1 MITLLYIALEA
12 VAVLLLLHALYGK
25 KMRWDKYS
33 VGFVVLDCVL
43 MSVIRFG
50 KMNQSVSMIIY
61 VLLIMYCICEFGTNV
76 KQLVVNMILLA
87 VIMMGIELAAL
98 IILQS
103 LGAGIKGYE
112 DISVVFANG
121 IIVLIVLKMYKK
133 LDLYVIS
140 VSFQRNGR
148 LVAILLLLESS
159 LVFFLIFEYKILQGK
174 VPVQTIIISGI
185 LVLTVILC
193 IHGLL
198 YRIKYQEKQAEL
210 EAYKTYSVAFSD
222 LITQIR
228 ARQHEFDNHISALCN
243 LHYICKDYDELVS
256 EQSKYAK
263 DVIGNNRFHR
273 LLVSGNPVIAG
284 FLYGKLSS
292 IQEQGIEVTYTF
304 HISEFTSKI
313 PVYLVVEL
321 IGNLL
326 KNAVEAVKT
335 QQVEK
340 QIHLSCTENE
350 NEFCLGVRN
359 RSKKI
364 PLDEMGRFFEK
375 GYSSKGSGRGLGLYN
390 VKEICEK
397 YGVDIVCDNT
407 EVDDKNW
414 FFIELHIKKSD
425 ETNLRNKSEKVSK

>member
-1 MITLLYIALEA
+1 MIISLLYVVFEA
-12 VAVLLLLHALYGK
+12 IAVLLLLHTLYGK
-25 KMRWDKYS
+25 KICWNIYS
-33 VGFVVLDCVL
+33 IAFVVIDYIL
-43 MSVIRFG
+43 MLATKLFGVNQNLSV
-50 KMNQSVSMIIY
+50 MIYPLLAIY
-61 VLLIMYCICEFGTNV
+61 CFVQFKSKIQEII
-76 KQLVVNMILLA
+76 VNIVLA
-87 VIMMGIELAAL
+87 VIMRLGIQLIPLLVFGILGELLIGYENVAIVISNL
-98 IILQS
+98 IILII
-103 LGAGIKGYE
+103 A
-112 DISVVFANG
+112 
-121 IIVLIVLKMYKK
+121 IVLYKK
-133 LDLYVIS
+133 VDLHTIS
-140 VSFQRNGR
+140 LTFQRNSKLIG
-148 LVAILLLLESS
+148 LILLLEST
-159 LVFFLIFEYKILQGK
+159 LVFLLIFQYKNAYGK
-174 VPVQTIIISGI
+174 VPIKYTVISGI
-185 LVLTVILC
+185 MVLIIILC

-210 EAYKTYSVAFSD
+210 EAYKTYSAAFSD

-243 LHYICKDYDELVS
+243 LHYICKDYDELVQ

-263 DVIGNNRFHR
+263 DVISNNRFHK

-321 IGNLL
+321 VGNLL

-359 RSKKI
+359 RSEKI
-364 PLDEMGRFFEK
+364 PLDEIGRFFEK

-407 EVDDKNW
+407 EIDDKNW
-414 FFIELHIKKSD
+414 FLIELHIKKQTFSY
-425 ETNLRNKSEKVSK
+425 

>member
-76 KQLVVNMILLA
+76 KQLVVNIILLA

-133 LDLYVIS
+133 LDLYAIS

-359 RSKKI
+359 RSEKI

-414 FFIELHIKKSD
+414 FLIELHIKKSD
-425 ETNLRNKSEKVSK
+425 DTNLRNKSEKVSK

>member
-1 MITLLYIALEA
+1 MIISLLYVVFEA
-12 VAVLLLLHALYGK
+12 IAVLLLLHTLYGK
-25 KMRWDKYS
+25 KICWNIYS
-33 VGFVVLDCVL
+33 IAFVVIDYIL
-43 MSVIRFG
+43 MLATKLFGVSQNLSVMIYPLLVFG
-50 KMNQSVSMIIY
+50 ILGE
-61 VLLIMYCICEFGTNV
+61 LLIGYENV
-76 KQLVVNMILLA
+76 AI
-87 VIMMGIELAAL
+87 VISNL
-98 IILQS
+98 IILII
-103 LGAGIKGYE
+103 A
-112 DISVVFANG
+112 
-121 IIVLIVLKMYKK
+121 IVLYKK
-133 LDLYVIS
+133 VDLHTIS
-140 VSFQRNGR
+140 LTFQRNSKLIG
-148 LVAILLLLESS
+148 LILLLEST
-159 LVFFLIFEYKILQGK
+159 LVFLLIFQYKNAYGK
-174 VPVQTIIISGI
+174 VPIKYTVISGI
-185 LVLTVILC
+185 MVLIIILC

-210 EAYKTYSVAFSD
+210 EAYKTYSAAFSD

-243 LHYICKDYDELVS
+243 LHYICKDYDELVQ

-263 DVIGNNRFHR
+263 DVISNNRFHK
-273 LLVSGNPVIAG
+273 LLVSGNPVI
-284 FLYGKLSS
+284 LYGKLSS

-321 IGNLL
+321 VGNLL

-359 RSKKI
+359 RSEKI
-364 PLDEMGRFFEK
+364 PLDEIGRFFEK

-407 EVDDKNW
+407 EIDDKNW
-414 FFIELHIKKSD
+414 FLIELHIKKQTFSY
-425 ETNLRNKSEKVSK
+425 

>member
-1 MITLLYIALEA
+1 M
-12 VAVLLLLHALYGK
+12 
-25 KMRWDKYS
+25 
-33 VGFVVLDCVL
+33 LDCVL

-133 LDLYVIS
+133 LDLYAIS

-359 RSKKI
+359 RSEKI

-407 EVDDKNW
+407 EIDDKNW

>member
-1 MITLLYIALEA
+1 MMLIIFVFLEA
-12 VAVLLLLHALYGK
+12 VTVLILLNALYGQ
-25 KMRWDKYS
+25 KMHLDSIS
-33 VGFVVLDCVL
+33 VLFIVCDCVL
-43 MSVIRFG
+43 MSLIRFCG
-50 KMNQSVSMIIY
+50 LNQNSSFIIY
-61 VLLIMYCICEFGTNV
+61 FALLVYCIMEFKTKISEMIVNMVLLAI
-76 KQLVVNMILLA
+76 
-87 VIMMGIELAAL
+87 IMMGIQLPAL
-98 IILQS
+98 LILDV
-103 LGAGIKGYE
+103 LGDTIKGYE
-112 DISVVFANG
+112 DLSVAIINAVILAIVIIIIKKIDLHTISTSFLRKGKIIG
-121 IIVLIVLKMYKK
+121 II
-133 LDLYVIS
+133 
-140 VSFQRNGR
+140 
-148 LVAILLLLESS
+148 
-159 LVFFLIFEYKILQGK
+159 LIFESTLLAFLLYQYKSAQGE
-174 VPVQTIIISGI
+174 VPVQYIVITGV
-185 LVLTVILC
+185 LVLILMLC
-193 IHGLL
+193 VHTLL
-198 YRIKYQEKQAEL
+198 YKIRFREKQAEL
-210 EAYKTYSVAFSD
+210 EAYKTYSAAFSD

-243 LHYICKDYDELVS
+243 LHYICKDYDELVQ

-263 DVIGNNRFHR
+263 DVISNNRFHR

-359 RSKKI
+359 RSEKI

-407 EVDDKNW
+407 EIDDKNW
-414 FFIELHIKKSD
+414 FLIELHIKKQTFSY
-425 ETNLRNKSEKVSK
+425 

>member
-1 MITLLYIALEA
+1 MIISLLYVVFEA
-12 VAVLLLLHALYGK
+12 IAVLLLLHTLYGK
-25 KMRWDKYS
+25 KICWNIYS
-33 VGFVVLDCVL
+33 IAFVVIDYIL
-43 MSVIRFG
+43 MLATKLFGVSQNLSV
-50 KMNQSVSMIIY
+50 MIYPLLAIY
-61 VLLIMYCICEFGTNV
+61 CFVQFKSKIQEII
-76 KQLVVNMILLA
+76 VNIVLA
-87 VIMMGIELAAL
+87 VIMLLGIQLIPLLVFGILGELLIGYENVAIVISNL
-98 IILQS
+98 IILII
-103 LGAGIKGYE
+103 A
-112 DISVVFANG
+112 
-121 IIVLIVLKMYKK
+121 IVLYKK
-133 LDLYVIS
+133 VDLHTIS
-140 VSFQRNGR
+140 LTFQRNSKLIG
-148 LVAILLLLESS
+148 LILLLEST
-159 LVFFLIFEYKILQGK
+159 LVFLLIFQYKNAYGK
-174 VPVQTIIISGI
+174 VPIKYTVISGI
-185 LVLTVILC
+185 MVLIIILC

-210 EAYKTYSVAFSD
+210 EAYKTYSAAFSD

-243 LHYICKDYDELVS
+243 LHYICKDYDELVQ

-263 DVIGNNRFHR
+263 DVISNNRFHK

-321 IGNLL
+321 VGNLL
-326 KNAVEAVKT
+326 KKAVEAVKT

-359 RSKKI
+359 RSEKI
-364 PLDEMGRFFEK
+364 PLDEIGRFFEK

-407 EVDDKNW
+407 EIDDKNW
-414 FFIELHIKKSD
+414 FLIELHIKKQTFSY
-425 ETNLRNKSEKVSK
+425 

>member
-43 MSVIRFG
+43 ISVIRFG

-133 LDLYVIS
+133 LDLYAIS

-359 RSKKI
+359 RSEKI

-407 EVDDKNW
+407 EIDDKNW

>member
-1 MITLLYIALEA
+1 MLIIFVFLEA
-12 VAVLLLLHALYGK
+12 VTVLILLNALYGQ
-25 KMRWDKYS
+25 KMHLDSIS
-33 VGFVVLDCVL
+33 VLFIVCDCVL
-43 MSVIRFG
+43 MSLIRFCG
-50 KMNQSVSMIIY
+50 LNQNSSFIIY
-61 VLLIMYCICEFGTNV
+61 FALLVYCIMEFKTKISEMIVNMVLLAI
-76 KQLVVNMILLA
+76 
-87 VIMMGIELAAL
+87 IMMGIQLPAL
-98 IILQS
+98 LILDV
-103 LGAGIKGYE
+103 LGDTIKGYE
-112 DISVVFANG
+112 DLSVAIINAVILAIVIIIIKKIDLHTISTSFLRKGKIIG
-121 IIVLIVLKMYKK
+121 II
-133 LDLYVIS
+133 
-140 VSFQRNGR
+140 
-148 LVAILLLLESS
+148 
-159 LVFFLIFEYKILQGK
+159 LIFESTLLAFLLYQYKSAQGE
-174 VPVQTIIISGI
+174 VPVQYIVITGV
-185 LVLTVILC
+185 LVLILMLC
-193 IHGLL
+193 VHTLL
-198 YRIKYQEKQAEL
+198 YKIRFREKQAEL
-210 EAYKTYSVAFSD
+210 EAYKTYSAAFSD

-243 LHYICKDYDELVS
+243 LHYICKDYDELVQ

-263 DVIGNNRFHR
+263 DVISNNRFHR

-359 RSKKI
+359 RSEKI

-407 EVDDKNW
+407 EIDDKNW
-414 FFIELHIKKSD
+414 FLIELHIKKQTFSY
-425 ETNLRNKSEKVSK
+425 

>member
-43 MSVIRFG
+43 MSVIRFR

-133 LDLYVIS
+133 LDLYAIS

-359 RSKKI
+359 RSEKI

-414 FFIELHIKKSD
+414 FLIELHIKKSD
-425 ETNLRNKSEKVSK
+425 EMNLRNKSESK

>member
-1 MITLLYIALEA
+1 MLIIFVFLEA
-12 VAVLLLLHALYGK
+12 VTVLILLNALYGQ
-25 KMRWDKYS
+25 KMHLDWIS
-33 VGFVVLDCVL
+33 VLFIVCDCVL
-43 MSVIRFG
+43 MSLIRFCG
-50 KMNQSVSMIIY
+50 LNQNSSFIIY
-61 VLLIMYCICEFGTNV
+61 FALLVYCIMEFKTKISEMIVNMVLLAI
-76 KQLVVNMILLA
+76 
-87 VIMMGIELAAL
+87 IMMGIQLPAL
-98 IILQS
+98 LILDV
-103 LGAGIKGYE
+103 LGDTIKGYE
-112 DISVVFANG
+112 DLSVAIINAVILAIVIIIIKKIDLHTISTSFLRKGKIIG
-121 IIVLIVLKMYKK
+121 II
-133 LDLYVIS
+133 
-140 VSFQRNGR
+140 
-148 LVAILLLLESS
+148 
-159 LVFFLIFEYKILQGK
+159 LIFESTLLAFLLYQYKSAQGE
-174 VPVQTIIISGI
+174 VPVQYIVITGV
-185 LVLTVILC
+185 LVLILMLC
-193 IHGLL
+193 VHTLL
-198 YRIKYQEKQAEL
+198 YKIRFREKQAEL
-210 EAYKTYSVAFSD
+210 EAYKTYSAAFSD

-243 LHYICKDYDELVS
+243 LHYICKDYDELVQ

-263 DVIGNNRFHR
+263 DVISNNRFHK

-321 IGNLL
+321 VGNLL

-359 RSKKI
+359 RSEKI
-364 PLDEMGRFFEK
+364 PLDEIGRFFEK

-407 EVDDKNW
+407 EIDDKNW
-414 FFIELHIKKSD
+414 FLIELHIKKQTFSY
-425 ETNLRNKSEKVSK
+425 

>member
-1 MITLLYIALEA
+1 MIISLLYVVFEA
-12 VAVLLLLHALYGK
+12 IAVLLLLHTLYGK
-25 KMRWDKYS
+25 KICWNIYS
-33 VGFVVLDCVL
+33 IAFVVIDYIL
-43 MSVIRFG
+43 MLATKLFGVSQNLSV
-50 KMNQSVSMIIY
+50 MIYPLLAIY
-61 VLLIMYCICEFGTNV
+61 CFVQFKSKIQEII
-76 KQLVVNMILLA
+76 VNIVLA
-87 VIMMGIELAAL
+87 VIMLLGIQLIPLLVFGILGELLIGYENVAIVISNL
-98 IILQS
+98 IILII
-103 LGAGIKGYE
+103 A
-112 DISVVFANG
+112 
-121 IIVLIVLKMYKK
+121 IVLYKK
-133 LDLYVIS
+133 VDLHTIS
-140 VSFQRNGR
+140 LTFQRNSKLIG
-148 LVAILLLLESS
+148 LILLLEST
-159 LVFFLIFEYKILQGK
+159 LVFLLIFQYKNAYGK
-174 VPVQTIIISGI
+174 VPIKYTVISGI
-185 LVLTVILC
+185 MVLIIILC

-210 EAYKTYSVAFSD
+210 EAYKTYSAAFSD

-243 LHYICKDYDELVS
+243 LQYICKDYDELVQ

-263 DVIGNNRFHR
+263 DVISNNRFHK

-321 IGNLL
+321 VGNLL

-359 RSKKI
+359 RSEKI
-364 PLDEMGRFFEK
+364 PLDEIGRFFEK

-407 EVDDKNW
+407 EIDDKNW
-414 FFIELHIKKSD
+414 FLIELHIKKQTFSY
-425 ETNLRNKSEKVSK
+425 

>member
-1 MITLLYIALEA
+1 MMLIIFVFLEA
-12 VAVLLLLHALYGK
+12 VTVLILLNALYGQ
-25 KMRWDKYS
+25 KMHLDWIS
-33 VGFVVLDCVL
+33 VLFIICDCVL
-43 MSVIRFG
+43 MSLIRFCG
-50 KMNQSVSMIIY
+50 LNQNSSFIIY
-61 VLLIMYCICEFGTNV
+61 FALLVYCIMEFKTKISEMIVNMVLLAI
-76 KQLVVNMILLA
+76 
-87 VIMMGIELAAL
+87 IMMGIQLPAL
-98 IILQS
+98 LILDV
-103 LGAGIKGYE
+103 LGDTIKGYE
-112 DISVVFANG
+112 DLSVAIINAVILAIVIIIIKKIDLHTISTSFLRKGKIIG
-121 IIVLIVLKMYKK
+121 II
-133 LDLYVIS
+133 
-140 VSFQRNGR
+140 
-148 LVAILLLLESS
+148 
-159 LVFFLIFEYKILQGK
+159 LIFESTLLAFLLYQYKSAQGE
-174 VPVQTIIISGI
+174 VPVQYIVITGV
-185 LVLTVILC
+185 LVLILMLC
-193 IHGLL
+193 VHTLL
-198 YRIKYQEKQAEL
+198 YKIRFREKQAEL
-210 EAYKTYSVAFSD
+210 EAYKTYSAAFSD

-243 LHYICKDYDELVS
+243 LHYICKDYDELVQ

-263 DVIGNNRFHR
+263 DVISNNRFHK

-321 IGNLL
+321 VGNLL

-359 RSKKI
+359 RSEKI
-364 PLDEMGRFFEK
+364 PLDEIGRFFEK

-407 EVDDKNW
+407 EIDDKNW
-414 FFIELHIKKSD
+414 FFGARI
-425 ETNLRNKSEKVSK
+425 

>member
-1 MITLLYIALEA
+1 MIISLLYVVFEA
-12 VAVLLLLHALYGK
+12 IAVLLLLHTLYGK
-25 KMRWDKYS
+25 NICWNIYS
-33 VGFVVLDCVL
+33 IAFVVIDYIL
-43 MSVIRFG
+43 MLATKLFGVNQNLSV
-50 KMNQSVSMIIY
+50 MIYPLLAIY
-61 VLLIMYCICEFGTNV
+61 CFVQFKSKIQEII
-76 KQLVVNMILLA
+76 VNIVLA
-87 VIMMGIELAAL
+87 VIMLLGIQLIPLLVFGILGELLIGYENVAIVISNL
-98 IILQS
+98 IILII
-103 LGAGIKGYE
+103 A
-112 DISVVFANG
+112 
-121 IIVLIVLKMYKK
+121 IVLYKK
-133 LDLYVIS
+133 VDLHTIS
-140 VSFQRNGR
+140 LTFQRNSKLIG
-148 LVAILLLLESS
+148 LILLLEST
-159 LVFFLIFEYKILQGK
+159 LVFLLIFQYKNAYGK
-174 VPVQTIIISGI
+174 VPIKYTVISGI
-185 LVLTVILC
+185 MVLIIILC

-210 EAYKTYSVAFSD
+210 EAYKTYSAAFSD

-243 LHYICKDYDELVS
+243 LHYICKDYDELVQ

-263 DVIGNNRFHR
+263 DVISNNRFHK

-321 IGNLL
+321 VGNLL

-359 RSKKI
+359 RSEKI
-364 PLDEMGRFFEK
+364 PLDEIGRFFEK

-407 EVDDKNW
+407 EIDDKNW
-414 FFIELHIKKSD
+414 FLIELHIKKQTFSY
-425 ETNLRNKSEKVSK
+425 

>member
-1 MITLLYIALEA
+1 MIISLLYVVFEA
-12 VAVLLLLHALYGK
+12 IAVLLLLHTLYGK
-25 KMRWDKYS
+25 KICWNIYS
-33 VGFVVLDCVL
+33 IAFVVIDYILMLATKLFGVNQNLSVMIYPLLAIYCFVQFKSKIQEIIVNIVL
-43 MSVIRFG
+43 TVIMLLGIQLIPLLVFG
-50 KMNQSVSMIIY
+50 ILGE
-61 VLLIMYCICEFGTNV
+61 LLIGYENV
-76 KQLVVNMILLA
+76 AI
-87 VIMMGIELAAL
+87 VISNL
-98 IILQS
+98 IILII
-103 LGAGIKGYE
+103 A
-112 DISVVFANG
+112 
-121 IIVLIVLKMYKK
+121 IVLYKK
-133 LDLYVIS
+133 VDLHTIS
-140 VSFQRNGR
+140 LTFQRNSKLIG
-148 LVAILLLLESS
+148 LILLLEST
-159 LVFFLIFEYKILQGK
+159 LVFLLIFQYKNAYGK
-174 VPVQTIIISGI
+174 VPIKYTVISGI
-185 LVLTVILC
+185 MVLIIILC

-210 EAYKTYSVAFSD
+210 EAYKTYSAAFSD

-243 LHYICKDYDELVS
+243 LHYICKDYDELVQ

-263 DVIGNNRFHR
+263 DVISNNRFHR

-304 HISEFTSKI
+304 HISEFNSKI

-359 RSKKI
+359 RSEKI

-414 FFIELHIKKSD
+414 FLIELHIKKQTFSY
-425 ETNLRNKSEKVSK
+425 

>member
-1 MITLLYIALEA
+1 MMLIIFVFLEA
-12 VAVLLLLHALYGK
+12 VTVLILLNALYGQ
-25 KMRWDKYS
+25 KMHLDWIS
-33 VGFVVLDCVL
+33 VLFIICDCVL
-43 MSVIRFG
+43 MSLIRFCG
-50 KMNQSVSMIIY
+50 LNQNSSFIIY
-61 VLLIMYCICEFGTNV
+61 FALLVYCIMEFKTKISEMIVNMVLLAI
-76 KQLVVNMILLA
+76 
-87 VIMMGIELAAL
+87 IMMGIQLPAL
-98 IILQS
+98 LILDV
-103 LGAGIKGYE
+103 LGDTIKGYE
-112 DISVVFANG
+112 DLSVAIINAVILAIVIIIIKKIDLHTISTSFLRKGKIIG
-121 IIVLIVLKMYKK
+121 II
-133 LDLYVIS
+133 
-140 VSFQRNGR
+140 
-148 LVAILLLLESS
+148 
-159 LVFFLIFEYKILQGK
+159 LIFESTLLAFLLYQYKSAQGE
-174 VPVQTIIISGI
+174 VPVQYIVITGV
-185 LVLTVILC
+185 LVLILMLC
-193 IHGLL
+193 VHTLL
-198 YRIKYQEKQAEL
+198 YKIRFREKQAEL
-210 EAYKTYSVAFSD
+210 EAYKTYSAAFSD

-243 LHYICKDYDELVS
+243 LHYICKDYDELVQ

-263 DVIGNNRFHR
+263 DVISNNRFHK

-359 RSKKI
+359 RSEKI

-407 EVDDKNW
+407 EIDDKNW
-414 FFIELHIKKSD
+414 FLIEIHIKKQTFSY
-425 ETNLRNKSEKVSK
+425 

>member
-1 MITLLYIALEA
+1 MMLIIFVFLEA
-12 VAVLLLLHALYGK
+12 VTVLILLNALYGQ
-25 KMRWDKYS
+25 KMHLDWIS
-33 VGFVVLDCVL
+33 VLFIICDCVL
-43 MSVIRFG
+43 MSLIRFCG
-50 KMNQSVSMIIY
+50 LNQNSSFIIY
-61 VLLIMYCICEFGTNV
+61 FALLVYRIMEFKTKISEMIVNMVLLAI
-76 KQLVVNMILLA
+76 
-87 VIMMGIELAAL
+87 IMMGIQLPAL
-98 IILQS
+98 LILDV
-103 LGAGIKGYE
+103 LGDTIKGYE
-112 DISVVFANG
+112 DLSVAIINAVILAIVIIIIKKIDLHTISTSFLRKGKIIG
-121 IIVLIVLKMYKK
+121 II
-133 LDLYVIS
+133 
-140 VSFQRNGR
+140 
-148 LVAILLLLESS
+148 
-159 LVFFLIFEYKILQGK
+159 LIFESTLLAFLLYQYKSAQGE
-174 VPVQTIIISGI
+174 VPVQYIVITGV
-185 LVLTVILC
+185 LVLILMLC
-193 IHGLL
+193 VHTLL
-198 YRIKYQEKQAEL
+198 YKIRFREKQAEL
-210 EAYKTYSVAFSD
+210 EAYKTYSAAFSD

-243 LHYICKDYDELVS
+243 LHYICKDYDELVQ

-263 DVIGNNRFHR
+263 DVISNNRFHK

-321 IGNLL
+321 VGNLL

-359 RSKKI
+359 RSEKI
-364 PLDEMGRFFEK
+364 PLDEIGRFFEK

-407 EVDDKNW
+407 EIDDKNW
-414 FFIELHIKKSD
+414 FLIELHIKKQTFSY
-425 ETNLRNKSEKVSK
+425 

>member
-1 MITLLYIALEA
+1 MIISLLYVVFEA
-12 VAVLLLLHALYGK
+12 IAVLLLLHTLYGK
-25 KMRWDKYS
+25 KICWNIYS
-33 VGFVVLDCVL
+33 IAFVVIDYIL
-43 MSVIRFG
+43 MLATKLFGVSQNLSV
-50 KMNQSVSMIIY
+50 MIYPLLAIY
-61 VLLIMYCICEFGTNV
+61 CFVQFKSKIQEII
-76 KQLVVNMILLA
+76 VNIVLA
-87 VIMMGIELAAL
+87 VIMLLGIQLIPLLVFGILGELLIGYENVAIVISNL
-98 IILQS
+98 IILII
-103 LGAGIKGYE
+103 A
-112 DISVVFANG
+112 
-121 IIVLIVLKMYKK
+121 IVLYKK
-133 LDLYVIS
+133 VDLHTIS
-140 VSFQRNGR
+140 LTFQRNSKLIG
-148 LVAILLLLESS
+148 LILLLEST
-159 LVFFLIFEYKILQGK
+159 LVFLLIFQYKNAYGK
-174 VPVQTIIISGI
+174 VPIKYTVIIGI
-185 LVLTVILC
+185 MVLIIILC

-210 EAYKTYSVAFSD
+210 EAYKTYSAAFSD

-243 LHYICKDYDELVS
+243 LHYICKDYDELVQ

-263 DVIGNNRFHR
+263 DVISNNRFHK

-321 IGNLL
+321 VGNLL

-359 RSKKI
+359 RSEKI
-364 PLDEMGRFFEK
+364 PLDEIGRFFEK

-407 EVDDKNW
+407 EIDDKNW
-414 FFIELHIKKSD
+414 FLIELHIKKQTFSY
-425 ETNLRNKSEKVSK
+425 

>member
-1 MITLLYIALEA
+1 MITLLYIALGA

-133 LDLYVIS
+133 LDLYAIS

>member
-1 MITLLYIALEA
+1 MMLIIFVFLEA
-12 VAVLLLLHALYGK
+12 VTVLILLNALYGQ
-25 KMRWDKYS
+25 KMHLDWIS
-33 VGFVVLDCVL
+33 VLFIICDCVL
-43 MSVIRFG
+43 MSLIRFCG
-50 KMNQSVSMIIY
+50 LNQNSSFIIY
-61 VLLIMYCICEFGTNV
+61 FALLVYCIMEFKTKISEMIVNMVLLAI
-76 KQLVVNMILLA
+76 
-87 VIMMGIELAAL
+87 IMMGIQLPAL
-98 IILQS
+98 LILDV
-103 LGAGIKGYE
+103 LGDTIKGYE
-112 DISVVFANG
+112 DLSVAIINAVILAIVIIIIKKIDLHTISTSFLRKGKIIG
-121 IIVLIVLKMYKK
+121 II
-133 LDLYVIS
+133 
-140 VSFQRNGR
+140 
-148 LVAILLLLESS
+148 
-159 LVFFLIFEYKILQGK
+159 LIFESTLLAFLLYQYKSAQGE
-174 VPVQTIIISGI
+174 VPVQYIVITGV
-185 LVLTVILC
+185 LVLILMLC
-193 IHGLL
+193 VHTLL
-198 YRIKYQEKQAEL
+198 YKIRFREKQAEL
-210 EAYKTYSVAFSD
+210 EAYKTYSAAFSD

-243 LHYICKDYDELVS
+243 LHYICKDYDELVQ

-263 DVIGNNRFHR
+263 DVISNNRFHK
-273 LLVSGNPVIAG
+273 LHVSGNPVIAG

-321 IGNLL
+321 VGNLL

-359 RSKKI
+359 RSEKI
-364 PLDEMGRFFEK
+364 PLDEIGRFFEK

-407 EVDDKNW
+407 EIDDKNW
-414 FFIELHIKKSD
+414 FLIELHIKKQTFSY
-425 ETNLRNKSEKVSK
+425 

>member
-76 KQLVVNMILLA
+76 KQLVVNIILLA

-133 LDLYVIS
+133 LDLYAIS

-193 IHGLL
+193 IHG
-198 YRIKYQEKQAEL
+198 
-210 EAYKTYSVAFSD
+210 
-222 LITQIR
+222 
-228 ARQHEFDNHISALCN
+228 
-243 LHYICKDYDELVS
+243 
-256 EQSKYAK
+256 
-263 DVIGNNRFHR
+263 
-273 LLVSGNPVIAG
+273 
-284 FLYGKLSS
+284 KL
-292 IQEQGIEVTYTF
+292 
-304 HISEFTSKI
+304 
-313 PVYLVVEL
+313 
-321 IGNLL
+321 
-326 KNAVEAVKT
+326 
-335 QQVEK
+335 
-340 QIHLSCTENE
+340 
-350 NEFCLGVRN
+350 
-359 RSKKI
+359 
-364 PLDEMGRFFEK
+364 
-375 GYSSKGSGRGLGLYN
+375 
-390 VKEICEK
+390 
-397 YGVDIVCDNT
+397 
-407 EVDDKNW
+407 
-414 FFIELHIKKSD
+414 
-425 ETNLRNKSEKVSK
+425 

>member
-1 MITLLYIALEA
+1 MLIIFVFLEA
-12 VAVLLLLHALYGK
+12 VTVLILLNALYGQ
-25 KMRWDKYS
+25 KMHLDWIS
-33 VGFVVLDCVL
+33 VLFIICDCVL
-43 MSVIRFG
+43 MSLIRFCG
-50 KMNQSVSMIIY
+50 LNQNSSFIIY
-61 VLLIMYCICEFGTNV
+61 FALLVYCIMEFKTKISEMIVNMVLLAI
-76 KQLVVNMILLA
+76 
-87 VIMMGIELAAL
+87 IMMGIQLPAL
-98 IILQS
+98 LILDV
-103 LGAGIKGYE
+103 LGDTIKGYE
-112 DISVVFANG
+112 DLSVAIINAVILAIVIIIIKKIDLHTISTSFLRKGKIIG
-121 IIVLIVLKMYKK
+121 II
-133 LDLYVIS
+133 
-140 VSFQRNGR
+140 
-148 LVAILLLLESS
+148 
-159 LVFFLIFEYKILQGK
+159 LIFESTLLAFLLYQYKSAQGE
-174 VPVQTIIISGI
+174 VPVQYIVITGV
-185 LVLTVILC
+185 LVLILMLC
-193 IHGLL
+193 VHTLL
-198 YRIKYQEKQAEL
+198 YKIRFREKQAEL
-210 EAYKTYSVAFSD
+210 EAYKTYSAAFSD

-263 DVIGNNRFHR
+263 DVISNNRFHR

-359 RSKKI
+359 RSEKI
-364 PLDEMGRFFEK
+364 PLDEIGRFFEK

-407 EVDDKNW
+407 EIDDKNW
-414 FFIELHIKKSD
+414 FLIELHIKKQTFSY
-425 ETNLRNKSEKVSK
+425 

>member
-1 MITLLYIALEA
+1 MIISLLYVVFEA
-12 VAVLLLLHALYGK
+12 IAVLLLLHTLYGK
-25 KMRWDKYS
+25 KICWNIYS
-33 VGFVVLDCVL
+33 IAFVVIDYIL
-43 MSVIRFG
+43 MLATKLFGVSQNLSV
-50 KMNQSVSMIIY
+50 MIYPLLAIY
-61 VLLIMYCICEFGTNV
+61 CFVQFKSKIQEII
-76 KQLVVNMILLA
+76 VNIVLA
-87 VIMMGIELAAL
+87 VIMLLGIQLIPLLVFGILGELLIGYENVAIVISNL
-98 IILQS
+98 IILII
-103 LGAGIKGYE
+103 A
-112 DISVVFANG
+112 
-121 IIVLIVLKMYKK
+121 IVLYKK
-133 LDLYVIS
+133 VDLHTIS
-140 VSFQRNGR
+140 LTFQRNSKLIG
-148 LVAILLLLESS
+148 LILLLEST
-159 LVFFLIFEYKILQGK
+159 LVFLLIFQYKNAYGK
-174 VPVQTIIISGI
+174 VPKKYTVISGI
-185 LVLTVILC
+185 MVLIIILC

-210 EAYKTYSVAFSD
+210 EAYKTYSAAFSD

-243 LHYICKDYDELVS
+243 LHYICKDYDELVQ

-263 DVIGNNRFHR
+263 DVISNNRFHK

-321 IGNLL
+321 VGNLL

-359 RSKKI
+359 RSEKI
-364 PLDEMGRFFEK
+364 PLDEIGRFFEK

-407 EVDDKNW
+407 EIDDKNW
-414 FFIELHIKKSD
+414 FLIELHIKKQTFSY
-425 ETNLRNKSEKVSK
+425 

>member
-1 MITLLYIALEA
+1 MIISLLYVVFEA
-12 VAVLLLLHALYGK
+12 IAVLLLLHTLYGK
-25 KMRWDKYS
+25 KICWNIYS
-33 VGFVVLDCVL
+33 IAFVVIDYIL
-43 MSVIRFG
+43 MLATKLFGVSQNLSV
-50 KMNQSVSMIIY
+50 MIYPLLAIY
-61 VLLIMYCICEFGTNV
+61 CFVQFKSKIQEII
-76 KQLVVNMILLA
+76 VNIVLA
-87 VIMMGIELAAL
+87 VIMLLGIQLIPLLVFGILGELLIGYENVAIVISNL
-98 IILQS
+98 IILII
-103 LGAGIKGYE
+103 A
-112 DISVVFANG
+112 
-121 IIVLIVLKMYKK
+121 IVLYKK
-133 LDLYVIS
+133 VDLHTIS
-140 VSFQRNGR
+140 LTFQRNSKLIG
-148 LVAILLLLESS
+148 LILLLEST
-159 LVFFLIFEYKILQGK
+159 LVFLLIFQYKNAYGK
-174 VPVQTIIISGI
+174 VPIKYTVISGI
-185 LVLTVILC
+185 MVLIIILC

-210 EAYKTYSVAFSD
+210 EAYKTYSAAFSD

-243 LHYICKDYDELVS
+243 LHYICKDYDELVQ

-263 DVIGNNRFHR
+263 DVISNNRFHK

-321 IGNLL
+321 VGNLL

-359 RSKKI
+359 RSEKI
-364 PLDEMGRFFEK
+364 PLDEIGRFIEK

-407 EVDDKNW
+407 EIDDKNW
-414 FFIELHIKKSD
+414 FLIELHIKKQTFSY
-425 ETNLRNKSEKVSK
+425 

>member
-1 MITLLYIALEA
+1 MIISLLYVVFEA
-12 VAVLLLLHALYGK
+12 IAVLLLLHTLYGK
-25 KMRWDKYS
+25 KICWNIYS
-33 VGFVVLDCVL
+33 IAFVVIDYIL
-43 MSVIRFG
+43 MLATKLFGVSQNLSV
-50 KMNQSVSMIIY
+50 MIYPLLAIY
-61 VLLIMYCICEFGTNV
+61 CFVQFKSKIQEII
-76 KQLVVNMILLA
+76 VNIVLA
-87 VIMMGIELAAL
+87 VIMLLGIQLIPLLVFGILGELLIGYENVAIVISNL
-98 IILQS
+98 IILII
-103 LGAGIKGYE
+103 A
-112 DISVVFANG
+112 
-121 IIVLIVLKMYKK
+121 IVLYKK
-133 LDLYVIS
+133 VDLHTIS
-140 VSFQRNGR
+140 LTFQRNSKLIG
-148 LVAILLLLESS
+148 LILLLEST
-159 LVFFLIFEYKILQGK
+159 LVFLLIFQYKNAYGK
-174 VPVQTIIISGI
+174 VPIKYTVISGI
-185 LVLTVILC
+185 MVLIIILC

-210 EAYKTYSVAFSD
+210 EAYKTYSAAFSD

-243 LHYICKDYDELVS
+243 LHYICKDYDELVQ

-263 DVIGNNRFHR
+263 DVISNNRFHK

-321 IGNLL
+321 VGNLL
-326 KNAVEAVKT
+326 KNEVEAVKT

-359 RSKKI
+359 RSEKI
-364 PLDEMGRFFEK
+364 PLDEIGRFFEK

-407 EVDDKNW
+407 EIDDKNW
-414 FFIELHIKKSD
+414 FLIELHIKKQTFSY
-425 ETNLRNKSEKVSK
+425 

>member
-1 MITLLYIALEA
+1 MIISLLCVVFEA
-12 VAVLLLLHALYGK
+12 IAVLLLLHTLYGK
-25 KMRWDKYS
+25 KICWNIYS
-33 VGFVVLDCVL
+33 IAFVVIDYIL
-43 MSVIRFG
+43 MLATKLFGVSQNLSV
-50 KMNQSVSMIIY
+50 MIYPLLAIY
-61 VLLIMYCICEFGTNV
+61 CFVQFKSKIQEII
-76 KQLVVNMILLA
+76 VNIVLA
-87 VIMMGIELAAL
+87 VIMLLGIQLIPLLVFGILGELLIGYENVAIVISNL
-98 IILQS
+98 IILII
-103 LGAGIKGYE
+103 A
-112 DISVVFANG
+112 
-121 IIVLIVLKMYKK
+121 IVLYKK
-133 LDLYVIS
+133 VDLHTIS
-140 VSFQRNGR
+140 LTFQRNSKLIG
-148 LVAILLLLESS
+148 LILLLEST
-159 LVFFLIFEYKILQGK
+159 LVFLLIFQYKNAYGK
-174 VPVQTIIISGI
+174 VPIKYTVISGI
-185 LVLTVILC
+185 MVLIIILC

-210 EAYKTYSVAFSD
+210 EAYKTYSAAFSD

-243 LHYICKDYDELVS
+243 LHYICKDYDELVQ

-263 DVIGNNRFHR
+263 DVISNNRFHK

-321 IGNLL
+321 VGNLL

-359 RSKKI
+359 RSEKI
-364 PLDEMGRFFEK
+364 PLDEIGRFFEK

-407 EVDDKNW
+407 EIDDKNW
-414 FFIELHIKKSD
+414 FLIELHIKKQTFSY
-425 ETNLRNKSEKVSK
+425 

>member
-133 LDLYVIS
+133 LDLYAIS

-198 YRIKYQEKQAEL
+198 YRIKYQVKQAEL

-359 RSKKI
+359 RSEKI

-407 EVDDKNW
+407 EIDDKNW

>member
-133 LDLYVIS
+133 LDLYAIS

-359 RSKKI
+359 RSEKI
-364 PLDEMGRFFEK
+364 PLDEIGRFFEK

-407 EVDDKNW
+407 EIDDKNW
-414 FFIELHIKKSD
+414 FLIELHIKKSD

>member
-1 MITLLYIALEA
+1 MIISLLYVVFEA
-12 VAVLLLLHALYGK
+12 IAVLLLLHTLYGK
-25 KMRWDKYS
+25 KICWNIYS
-33 VGFVVLDCVL
+33 IAFVVIDYILMLATKLFGVNQNLSVMIYPLLAIYCFVQFKSKIQEIIVNIVL
-43 MSVIRFG
+43 TVIMLLGIQLIPLLVFG
-50 KMNQSVSMIIY
+50 ILGE
-61 VLLIMYCICEFGTNV
+61 LLIGYENV
-76 KQLVVNMILLA
+76 AI
-87 VIMMGIELAAL
+87 VISNL
-98 IILQS
+98 IILII
-103 LGAGIKGYE
+103 A
-112 DISVVFANG
+112 
-121 IIVLIVLKMYKK
+121 IVLYKK
-133 LDLYVIS
+133 VDLHTIS
-140 VSFQRNGR
+140 LTFQRNSKLIG
-148 LVAILLLLESS
+148 LILLLEST
-159 LVFFLIFEYKILQGK
+159 LVFLLIFQYKNAYGK
-174 VPVQTIIISGI
+174 VPIKYTVISGI
-185 LVLTVILC
+185 MVLIIILC

-198 YRIKYQEKQAEL
+198 YRIKYQGKQAEL
-210 EAYKTYSVAFSD
+210 EAYKTYSAAFSD

-243 LHYICKDYDELVS
+243 LHYICKDYDELVQ

-263 DVIGNNRFHR
+263 DVISNNRFHR

-359 RSKKI
+359 RSEKI

-414 FFIELHIKKSD
+414 FLIELHIKKQTFSY
-425 ETNLRNKSEKVSK
+425 

>member
-1 MITLLYIALEA
+1 MIISLLYVVFEA
-12 VAVLLLLHALYGK
+12 IAVLLLLHTLYGK
-25 KMRWDKYS
+25 KICWNIYS
-33 VGFVVLDCVL
+33 IAFVVIDYIL
-43 MSVIRFG
+43 MLATKLFGVNQNLSV
-50 KMNQSVSMIIY
+50 MIYPLLAIY
-61 VLLIMYCICEFGTNV
+61 CFVQFKSKIQEII
-76 KQLVVNMILLA
+76 VNIVLA
-87 VIMMGIELAAL
+87 VIMLLGIQLIPLLVFGILGELLIGYENVAIVISNL
-98 IILQS
+98 IILIIAIVLYKKVDLHTIS
-103 LGAGIKGYE
+103 LTFQRNSKLIGLILLLESTLVFLLIFQYKNAYGKVPIKYTV
-112 DISVVFANG
+112 ITG
-121 IIVLIVLKMYKK
+121 IIVLI
-133 LDLYVIS
+133 I
-140 VSFQRNGR
+140 
-148 LVAILLLLESS
+148 
-159 LVFFLIFEYKILQGK
+159 
-174 VPVQTIIISGI
+174 
-185 LVLTVILC
+185 ILC

-210 EAYKTYSVAFSD
+210 EAYKTYSAAFSD

-243 LHYICKDYDELVS
+243 LHYICKDYDELVQ

-263 DVIGNNRFHR
+263 DVISNNRFHK

-359 RSKKI
+359 RSEKI

-407 EVDDKNW
+407 EIDDKNW
-414 FFIELHIKKSD
+414 FLIEIHIKKQTFSY
-425 ETNLRNKSEKVSK
+425 